1 MQENSE
7 RDAKK
12 DLPTTD
18 SPQTEPPQK
27 TEATPTQPP
36 QQTEQTELP
45 PKKKKKHKEVFV
57 ADGHTVYS
65 MEALTGKIP
74 EKKDRPEL
82 TWKERFALI
91 RAVFATYFP
100 PFLIVLCSFALVGLL
115 LYFWLI

>member
-1 MQENSE
+1 MN
-7 RDAKK
+7 R
-12 DLPTTD
+12 
-18 SPQTEPPQK
+18 QT
-27 TEATPTQPP
+27 
-36 QQTEQTELP
+36 
-45 PKKKKKHKEVFV
+45 PKRKRNEYVD
-57 ADGHTVYS
+57 DGHTVYS